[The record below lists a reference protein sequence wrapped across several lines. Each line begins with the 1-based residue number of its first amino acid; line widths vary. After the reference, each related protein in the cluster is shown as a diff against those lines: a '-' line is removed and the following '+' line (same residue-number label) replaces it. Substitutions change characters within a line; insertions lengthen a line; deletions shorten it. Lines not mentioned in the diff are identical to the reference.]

1 MLSYWEHTY
10 FTHFDYIIIGSGIT
24 GLSTACSIKEQK
36 PNATVLVLERG
47 LLPTGA
53 STKNAG
59 FACIGSLSEKLSDLE
74 LMGEE
79 ALLNLIENRWKG
91 LQRLRKRLGDA
102 SIDYQPTGGYE
113 ILFTGN
119 KPQLEQIEVM
129 NQLLYPIFSG
139 EVFSVNDTL
148 AAKVGFDTQ
157 QIETLICNAFDGE
170 LNTGKMMQ
178 SLLAYARSLQVQV
191 ITGADVKSV
200 TELPSTVEVEVYSTA
215 NGTIKFYGEQVAYC
229 TNAFTKQLL
238 PNVDIEPGR
247 GQVICTSPIPNSPIK
262 GVFSFDEGY
271 YYFRNI
277 NNRILFGGG
286 RNLDFT
292 TENTTEFSL
301 NPTIVAQLETY
312 LKELIL
318 PEQTYT
324 IDYKWTGIM
333 AFGKNKLPLLQRIS
347 ERQVIGA
354 RLNGMGIAL
363 GSKIGDELCN
373 MLLQ

>member
-1 MLSYWEHTY
+1 
-10 FTHFDYIIIGSGIT
+10 
-24 GLSTACSIKEQK
+24 
-36 PNATVLVLERG
+36 
-47 LLPTGA
+47 
-53 STKNAG
+53 
-59 FACIGSLSEKLSDLE
+59 
-74 LMGEE
+74 
-79 ALLNLIENRWKG
+79 
-91 LQRLRKRLGDA
+91 
-102 SIDYQPTGGYE
+102 
-113 ILFTGN
+113 
-119 KPQLEQIEVM
+119 
-129 NQLLYPIFSG
+129 
-139 EVFSVNDTL
+139 
-148 AAKVGFDTQ
+148 
-157 QIETLICNAFDGE
+157 
-170 LNTGKMMQ
+170 MMQ